1 MITRFVYTD
10 EANSHTAYSSKT
22 RCTMCDIVFD
32 LILKKVS
39 YKFINEPNKTT
50 QCRLFSQDKDSTL
63 HNFQQLL

>member
-1 MITRFVYTD
+1 MY
-10 EANSHTAYSSKT
+10 
-22 RCTMCDIVFD
+22 DIVFD

>member
-10 EANSHTAYSSKT
+10 EANSHTTYSSKT
-22 RCTMCDIVFD
+22 RCTMYDIVFD

-50 QCRLFSQDKDSTL
+50 QCTLFCQDKDSTL